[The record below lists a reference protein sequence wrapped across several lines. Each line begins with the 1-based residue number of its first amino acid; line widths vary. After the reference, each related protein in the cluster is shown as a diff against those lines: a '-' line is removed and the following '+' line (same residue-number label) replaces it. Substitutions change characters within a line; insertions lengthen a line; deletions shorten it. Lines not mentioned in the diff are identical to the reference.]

1 MSSAK
6 PCKRKSQRR
15 TGDFP
20 PGAVQSFLFRVPYGS
35 RPGSGLK
42 SQKHTQTIRW
52 GIKEKVPD
60 FIRNQ
65 ELFGGDCWTRTSDL
79 LRVKIR
85 QGRRG
90 RPIPPVSSRLPLF
103 DRRRWQI
110 SSHTLRCLRPRFF
123 CSGSGSGSLLHRRRF
138 QHTARQARISKIA
151 SLKQRIH
158 RRLKLPPLGASQE
171 TKIFSQADLRV
182 GISWFRVSHT
192 EGTSMAPYAWT

>member
-1 MSSAK
+1 MRRTRSGASSAK

-42 SQKHTQTIRW
+42 LEKRAGIIQR
-52 GIKEKVPD
+52 GIKEKVSD

-65 ELFGGDCWTRTSDL
+65 KLFGGDCWTRTSDL

-85 QGRRG
+85 QGRRE

-110 SSHTLRCLRPRFF
+110 SSHTLRCLRPRFS
-123 CSGSGSGSLLHRRRF
+123 CSGSGSESGSNSDSLNKRCFLM
-138 QHTARQARISKIA
+138 RQPCFFTIDRPWG
-151 SLKQRIH
+151 KQVR
-158 RRLKLPPLGASQE
+158 S
-171 TKIFSQADLRV
+171 
-182 GISWFRVSHT
+182 
-192 EGTSMAPYAWT
+192 